1 MSLIIR
7 LLTSNGTK
15 NGSLLNVYTSP
26 INGRLLSKACSAKD
40 IRTRKRS
47 TIKKINLGRKNR
59 GDRQRQRNSEALSKM
74 SGGLSNGDSQ
84 KSQIPLAFYLLGVF
98 PLVATGG
105 LAYLNDDM
113 RQDLVKKLDWR

>member
-15 NGSLLNVYTSP
+15 NGSLLNLCTSP
-26 INGRLLSKACSAKD
+26 INGMLSTACSANN
-40 IRTRKRS
+40 IRTRQRS

-59 GDRQRQRNSEALSKM
+59 GDRQRQRNLEALSKM
-74 SGGLSNGDSQ
+74 SGGSNGDSQ

>member
-15 NGSLLNVYTSP
+15 NGSLLNLYTSP
-26 INGRLLSKACSAKD
+26 INGRLSKACSAKD